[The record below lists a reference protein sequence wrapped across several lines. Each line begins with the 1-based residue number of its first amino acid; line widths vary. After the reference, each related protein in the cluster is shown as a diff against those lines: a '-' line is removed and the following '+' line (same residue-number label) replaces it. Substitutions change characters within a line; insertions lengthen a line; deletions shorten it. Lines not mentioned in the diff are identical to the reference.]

1 MQYMLTHVVGIG
13 GSADEYDRKIL
24 GIRTAYPI
32 ECGEGTDTVGN
43 NANTNPMATGVTFG
57 GKGAV
62 ELICAPNLS
71 QRWMRFKFIKEDEV
85 LVSWNNEMMT
95 DIKLGNP
102 LCEVITHGERRHGNG
117 CVK

>member
-1 MQYMLTHVVGIG
+1 MEYMLTHVVGIG